1 MIKVLIVE
9 DEFTIA
15 LDLEERLKKMNFH
28 VIGIAPNYDKA
39 LSLLL
44 ENETDI
50 ALLDINLGAGKSG
63 IDLAKIL
70 NDKFNI
76 PIIFLSAYS
85 DDATFKDAQQT
96 NPMGFIV
103 KPFKDVDIDHGIK
116 IALQRFKDIEQ
127 ISNIPENL
135 TTEIDNNFV
144 FIKDK
149 GKITKINKDNIL
161 WLEAMDNYTIIHTL
175 TGRHIAGSSLK
186 SVIEKLNSSNIFR
199 IHKSHAVA
207 LNKISKIEDN
217 LIYINKTYLIISRTY
232 KKDLMEK
239 INLL

>member
-1 MIKVLIVE
+1 MVKVLIVE

-15 LDLEERLKKMNFH
+15 LDLEERLKKMKFEI
-28 VIGIAPNYDKA
+28 VGIAHNYDTA

-44 ENETDI
+44 ENEPDI
-50 ALLDINLGAGKSG
+50 SLLDINLGEGKSG
-63 IDLAKIL
+63 IDLAKII
-70 NDKFNI
+70 NSKFNI

-85 DDATFKDAQQT
+85 DDITFNEAQQA

-103 KPFKDVDIDHGIK
+103 KPFKDVDINHAIK
-116 IALQRFKDIEQ
+116 IALQRFKDIKQ
-127 ISNIPENL
+127 ISDISKNIK
-135 TTEIDNNFV
+135 TEIDENFV

-161 WLEAMDNYTIIHTL
+161 WLEAMDNYTIIHTHS
-175 TGRHIAGSSLK
+175 GKHIASSSLK
-186 SVIEKLNSSNIFR
+186 SVIKKLNSSNFFR

-217 LIYINKTYLIISRTY
+217 LIYINKTYLVISRTY